1 MVPAL
6 QTRHG
11 MSLDQELQTLID
23 LEAMNVTWG
32 KWAPSESRTHSL
44 GPDAVKVLHSI
55 CQQSWKTQ
63 QWPDDW
69 ERSVFTPIKKNWDA
83 KESNFI
89 PMPKKGNAK
98 NVPTTAQLH

>member
-11 MSLDQELQTLID
+11 MSLDQELQALID

-55 CQQSWKTQ
+55 CQQSWIQAKPSRLPQSWYVGART
-63 QWPDDW
+63 
-69 ERSVFTPIKKNWDA
+69 RPIDMK
-83 KESNFI
+83 
-89 PMPKKGNAK
+89 
-98 NVPTTAQLH
+98 